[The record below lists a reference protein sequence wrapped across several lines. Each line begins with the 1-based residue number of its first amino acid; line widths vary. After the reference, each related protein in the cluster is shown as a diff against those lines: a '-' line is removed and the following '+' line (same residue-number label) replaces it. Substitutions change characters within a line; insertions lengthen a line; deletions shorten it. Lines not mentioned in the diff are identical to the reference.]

1 MKTLLKVLIINSM
14 FMLVCMKA
22 IALESIAE
30 NTLRDVTGQEGIRAE
45 LNYKATI
52 GRAYFETTDGDLN
65 DNSFNLN
72 NISFDTDGTHDS
84 SGIDRPI
91 KMDVDVINN
100 GFVSGLGIQITE
112 VNDLDIVVESVTVA
126 SGDVSATDASYGGFS
141 LTNINDNGGF
151 ADVNILAKGA
161 DGTEGLRI
169 NVNLAE
175 KLSLN
180 WAYTDNGPASSVT
193 TDDYSLSANV
203 ILSNVSGENNIDV
216 VGGEID
222 EGSLNPVGGLRL
234 NIVSLSGDITLDKI
248 QAGDTSTLQG
258 SMGRIEINNYQLS
271 PESYLT
277 VQGI

>member
-1 MKTLLKVLIINSM
+1 MRTLLKLVIIKSLLV
-14 FMLVCMKA
+14 LVCMKA
-22 IALESIAE
+22 VALESIAE
-30 NTLRDVTGQEGIRAE
+30 NTLRDVTGQDGIRAE

-52 GRAYFETTDGDLN
+52 GRAYFETTDNDLN

-72 NISFDTDGTHDS
+72 NISIDTDGSHH
-84 SGIDRPI
+84 GIDDRPI

-100 GFVSGLGIQITE
+100 GFVSGLGIHITE

-126 SGDVSATDASYGGFS
+126 SGAVSETDASYGGFS

-161 DGTEGLRI
+161 DGAEGLRI

-180 WAYTDNGPASSVT
+180 WAYTDNGPDSSVS

-203 ILSNVSGENNIDV
+203 ILSNVTGENNIDV
-216 VGGEID
+216 VGGKVD